1 MHMLSVSNENNNNNH
16 QNILEINALSLFGR
30 SSSSYFGEGPW
41 IPQTPDSQQD
51 TGPKELWQE
60 EDEVEEE

>member
-1 MHMLSVSNENNNNNH
+1 MLSVSNENNNNNNH

-60 EDEVEEE
+60 EDEGEEE

>member
-1 MHMLSVSNENNNNNH
+1 MHMLSVSNENNNNTH

-30 SSSSYFGEGPW
+30 SSSYFGEGPW